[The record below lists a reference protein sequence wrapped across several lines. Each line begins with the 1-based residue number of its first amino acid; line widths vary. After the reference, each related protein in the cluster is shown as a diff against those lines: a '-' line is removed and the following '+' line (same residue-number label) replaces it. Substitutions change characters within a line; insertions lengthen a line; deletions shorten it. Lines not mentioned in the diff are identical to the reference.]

1 MATTV
6 NRVIPAVN
14 MDNQNV
20 VPGDGQQTPDNN
32 MGIKVLKTIAFP
44 LTFAWGKIE
53 EVFESDQ
60 FNAMIDYVAGIN
72 GPAKVMTA
80 IANPVEGAV
89 AYAFKE
95 LSTME
100 GDENPDEEDEIS
112 KAENENQSQDQQQSQ
127 VPVDAHKTQH
137 KLPLQEDLELD
148 IEQEIQAVEIKTIST
163 STLTAVPE
171 KKGVFTIDE

>member
-6 NRVIPAVN
+6 NRIIPAVN
-14 MDNQNV
+14 MNNRNV
-20 VPGDGQQTPDNN
+20 VPEDGQQTPNNN

-112 KAENENQSQDQQQSQ
+112 KPANENQSQ
-127 VPVDAHKTQH
+127 VPSDVPKTQP

-148 IEQEIQAVEIKTIST
+148 IEQEIQEVETKTISA
-163 STLTAVPE
+163 STLTTVPE